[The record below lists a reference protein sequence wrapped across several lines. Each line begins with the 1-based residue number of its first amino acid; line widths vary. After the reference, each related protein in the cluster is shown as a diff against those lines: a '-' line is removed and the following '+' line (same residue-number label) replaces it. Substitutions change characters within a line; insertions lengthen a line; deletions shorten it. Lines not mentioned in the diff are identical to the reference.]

1 MDVDRLVN
9 EIAKVEFTRVKLVS
23 GAAVEVFNML
33 EGYSALIDSRRVVS
47 TRFVES
53 PFKQVCL
60 QIFYADGGLIISPN
74 DFVFDVKQDELVRVD
89 NLPAICSV
97 REMVQGLDAY
107 LSSPNPSENLDLSMG
122 LYCFHYYIVKSAL
135 RHGFPVDGFVENLK
149 RIGEDNGFWG
159 LGSMEIFS

>member
-9 EIAKVEFTRVKLVS
+9 EIAKVELTRVKLVS
-23 GAAVEVFNML
+23 SAAVEVFNML
-33 EGYSALIDSRRVVS
+33 EGYSALIDSLRVVS

-97 REMVQGLDAY
+97 REMVEGLDAY
-107 LSSPNPSENLDLSMG
+107 LRSPNPSENLDLSMG

-149 RIGEDNGFWG
+149 RIGEDNAFWG
-159 LGSMEIFS
+159 LCSMEIFS

>member
-9 EIAKVEFTRVKLVS
+9 EIAKVELTRVKLVS
-23 GAAVEVFNML
+23 SAAVEVFNML
-33 EGYSALIDSRRVVS
+33 EGYSALIDSLRVVS

-97 REMVQGLDAY
+97 REMVEGLDAY
-107 LSSPNPSENLDLSMG
+107 LRSPNPSENLDLSMG

-149 RIGEDNGFWG
+149 RIGEENGFWG
-159 LGSMEIFS
+159 LCSMEIFS